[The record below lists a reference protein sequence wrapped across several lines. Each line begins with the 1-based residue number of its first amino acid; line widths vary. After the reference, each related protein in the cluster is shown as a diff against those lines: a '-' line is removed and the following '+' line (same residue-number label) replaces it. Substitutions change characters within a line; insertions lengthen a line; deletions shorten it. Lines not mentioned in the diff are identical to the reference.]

1 MSTTDDLREALV
13 VVGVDG
19 SRHGREAFRWAL
31 REARLHG
38 ARIRAVHAWTIPP
51 LTLPGSTPATFEH
64 VSEELASSAAQV
76 LHDAAELAGDAAA
89 DVGVEQVVVKGQAAE
104 ALLRASAEADLLVVG
119 SRGHRPL
126 AGTLLG
132 SVSQQCLHH
141 AACPIAI
148 VHAAHHGDRRR
159 IVVGVDGSVGA
170 RAALE
175 WAAHEARRLG
185 TSLHAVCAYN
195 EPPTVA
201 AGGPAAAGALAELRH
216 GLERDAERVL
226 ADAEELV
233 DIVPVSTR
241 AVHGPAADV
250 LLEAAS
256 DADLLVV
263 GSRGRGG
270 FASLVLGS
278 VSQQCAARAPG
289 VVVVVP
295 AGLTAA

>member
-1 MSTTDDLREALV
+1 MV
-13 VVGVDG
+13 
-19 SRHGREAFRWAL
+19 
-31 REARLHG
+31 
-38 ARIRAVHAWTIPP
+38 
-51 LTLPGSTPATFEH
+51 
-64 VSEELASSAAQV
+64 
-76 LHDAAELAGDAAA
+76 ELAGDDAA
-89 DVGVEQVVVKGQAAE
+89 DVDVEQLVVKGQAAE
-104 ALLRASAEADLLVVG
+104 ALLQASAGADLLVVG

-148 VHAAHHGDRRR
+148 VHSAHHGDRRR
-159 IVVGVDGSVGA
+159 VVVGVDGSTGA

-175 WAAHEARRLG
+175 WAALEALRRG
-185 TSLHAVCAYN
+185 TSVLAVCAYN
-195 EPPTVA
+195 EPSTVA
-201 AGGPAAAGALAELRH
+201 AGGPAGAGALAELRL
-216 GLERDAERVL
+216 GLERSAEQVL
-226 ADAEELV
+226 ADAEAAV
-233 DIVPVSTR
+233 DTVPVSTR
-241 AVHGPAADV
+241 AAHGPAADV

-256 DADLLVV
+256 DAELLVV

-295 AGLTAA
+295 AGAPAT

>member
-1 MSTTDDLREALV
+1 MTPEDRDKALI

-19 SRHGREAFRWAL
+19 SRHGGEAFRWAL
-31 REARLHG
+31 HEARLYG
-38 ARIRAVHAWTIPP
+38 ARIRAVHAWSIPP
-51 LTLPGSTPATFEH
+51 LTIPGLARATVEH
-64 VSEELASSAAQV
+64 VNEELSSSAAQV
-76 LHDAAELAGDAAA
+76 LHDAVELAGDDAS
-89 DVGVEQVVVKGQAAE
+89 DVDVEQVVVKGQAAE
-104 ALLRASAEADLLVVG
+104 ALLRASSGADMLVVG

-141 AACPIAI
+141 APCPIAI
-148 VHAAHHGDRRR
+148 VHAARHGDRRR
-159 IVVGVDGSVGA
+159 IVVGVDGSAGA

-175 WAAHEARRLG
+175 WAGTEARRRG
-185 TSLHAVCAYN
+185 TSVHAVCAYN

-216 GLERDAERVL
+216 GLERDAEHVL
-226 ADAEELV
+226 ADAEESV
-233 DIVPVSTR
+233 DMVPVSTR

-295 AGLTAA
+295 AGPPAA